1 MGVKD
6 ATTGRYLENWETDP
20 DIRVMNEFLPA
31 SRGQDQQLEAA
42 IRELMR
48 LVGSGRE

>member
-6 ATTGRYLENWETDP
+6 ATTGQYLENWQTEP
-20 DIRVMNEFLPA
+20 DIQVMNEFVPA

-42 IRELMR
+42 IGELMR
-48 LVGSGRE
+48 LVGGGN